1 MQFDVSL
8 ETIMGS
14 KAKLKILKYL
24 FGHQAA
30 MSENELARVIR
41 VSAMT
46 INRLMKELRQLNLV
60 SMERVGNANVWAV
73 NKESY
78 AYTALSKIMGEVSS
92 VPPLPS
98 TSKKLSLA
106 TYQKNW

>member
-1 MQFDVSL
+1 
-8 ETIMGS
+8 
-14 KAKLKILKYL
+14 
-24 FGHQAA
+24 
-30 MSENELARVIR
+30 
-41 VSAMT
+41 MT